1 MSSER
6 TPNYRIPTQ
15 TMLFHLDSDELMN
28 NFPEWYKRRFDNK
41 PVDSQDFNALYAA
54 TSSEI
59 DMPYNEES
67 VNSSFGPLIETIQ
80 KYVSPLQGSCLLEIG
95 GASGLLAKNLQDR
108 GAKVSLLETQK
119 NFVQAAKERG
129 VTDARTY
136 DGINL
141 RSSILPEE
149 KFKAMIASRV
159 FEEVVMSEEKA
170 TMIMRQ
176 VRTMLEPDGIV
187 IIGTQRKEAV
197 WHYAITRG
205 TGLELL
211 GSVAFLGN
219 DYIQYVFVYGK
230 SKG

>member
-1 MSSER
+1 
-6 TPNYRIPTQ
+6 
-15 TMLFHLDSDELMN
+15 MLLHLDSEKLMN
-28 NFPEWYKRRFDNK
+28 NFPEWYERRFDNR

-54 TSSEI
+54 TSNEI

-67 VNSSFGPLIETIQ
+67 VNLSFGPLIETAQ
-80 KYVSPLQGSCLLEIG
+80 KYVTPLQGSFLLEIG
-95 GASGLLAKNLQDR
+95 GASGLLARNLQDR
-108 GAKVSLLETQK
+108 GVKVSLLETQK
-119 NFVQAAKERG
+119 SFVQAAKERG
-129 VTDARTY
+129 VIDARIY
-136 DGINL
+136 DGVNL
-141 RSSILPEE
+141 DRVIPANE
-149 KFKAMIASRV
+149 KFKAVIASRV

-176 VRTMLEPDGIV
+176 VRIMLEPDGVV

-211 GSVAFLGN
+211 NSVEFLGN
-219 DYIQYVFVYGK
+219 EYIRHVFVYGK